1 MSGTVTNPVQTGNQ
15 ATFVYNRVDVF
26 IGSNTF
32 ENVEYTAPGGTIN
45 LTDGQLMG
53 KVAATG
59 KLLELKSGAT
69 DGSQIPY
76 GVLVGNQEIL
86 SGETPTFSICVSG
99 DVAIDKVVFD
109 GSDDM
114 DTVVDVRSLQ
124 DRILG
129 DTLGIKLIASTEMTK
144 SDNV

>member
-1 MSGTVTNPVQTGNQ
+1 MSSVTNTVQTTNQ
-15 ATFVYNRVDVF
+15 ATYQFDRSVVF

-32 ENVEYTAPGGTIN
+32 ESVEYKAPAADVT

-59 KLLELKSGAT
+59 KLLELKSAAT

-76 GVLVGNQEIL
+76 GVLVGNQSIL
-86 SGETPTFSICVSG
+86 TGETPIFSVCVSG
-99 DVAIDKVVFD
+99 DVAMEKVVLN
-109 GSDDM
+109 GSDTLA
-114 DTVVDVRSLQ
+114 TVIATRSIQ

-129 DTLGIKLIASTEMTK
+129 DTLGVKLIDATEMTQA
-144 SDNV
+144 DN